1 MIGIRYISDI
11 INVQRPIFLER
22 KRAGERGGGVDGRTG
37 GRPDKQT

>member
-22 KRAGERGGGVDGRTG
+22 KRAGERGGGG
-37 GRPDKQT
+37 GGGGG